1 MFESSTLTSWRVLGR
16 QVKECVVGYGGVT
29 ANVLNDQSRTATDRS
44 PPDCGT
50 IRGTETASPLTG
62 GVFEM

>member
-1 MFESSTLTSWRVLGR
+1 M
-16 QVKECVVGYGGVT
+16 KECVVGYGGVT